1 MANHCG
7 PSSLRGGGGGGVL
20 GVVGDSA
27 GMLDEGSKGIRLN
40 NRPKIG
46 FSSGC
51 DKGDSLGQ
59 STSVAITMRT
69 MLTDTL
75 LERLVALNAERAAEK
90 AKGTIRWLRSEF
102 QAKGAVPEKKPEQAT
117 LVGVEDEETETAV
130 AAVPATR
137 LAWPKE
143 LPEQVRLVA
152 QALADARVPLTED
165 AIATRF

>member
-7 PSSLRGGGGGGVL
+7 PRSLRGGGGGGVL

-27 GMLDEGSKGIRLN
+27 GMLDEGSQGIRLN

-59 STSVAITMRT
+59 SASVAITMRT

-90 AKGTIRWLRSEF
+90 AKGKIRWLRSEF
-102 QAKGAVPEKKPEQAT
+102 QAKGAVPEKKTGAGNTGRGRTRRNRNRCGGGARHPF
-117 LVGVEDEETETAV
+117 GVAERTAGAG
-130 AAVPATR
+130 AAGGAGIGR
-137 LAWPKE
+137 C
-143 LPEQVRLVA
+143 
-152 QALADARVPLTED
+152 AR
-165 AIATRF
+165 AID